1 MKYLIFLSIGL
12 CIFKAEA
19 QSSALSIADSLA
31 AVGKYSKA
39 IKQFQSI
46 QKPSAQIDLKIA
58 RAYRAIG
65 NGELAL
71 KAYENS
77 LRKDNTQVI
86 AATEFGRLHIAQ
98 RNFKKGDS
106 IFNSLSTLY
115 PDNPEF
121 HYQRGRALRNM
132 SPQFEI
138 VNGDTLVVAAH
149 SAFAKAVQL
158 DSTHQKSMNQLGLY
172 YLKKQQYDIVER
184 IGKKALQSN
193 PNGIEMTNLM
203 ALNYYNK
210 GWTSEAIE
218 WLEKLISLGQSSAF
232 IHKRLGRSYAKQ
244 GDYEAA
250 INQYAIVLE
259 ENDKDPSVHLELAR
273 LYQRSLEF
281 EKGIRH
287 AEIAIFLN
295 SQPLDEEY
303 YTLATVFK
311 LNGQFEAAIENYQY
325 TLKENPDHIE
335 AQYGIPVA
343 ADNYYKNKREV
354 LLLYERFVKKHANK
368 SDYKTKYFVKLAQQ
382 RIDMLTQEVFMAK
395 DKG

>member
-1 MKYLIFLSIGL
+1 MKYLFVLLLTIVSI
-12 CIFKAEA
+12 KAEA
-19 QSSALSIADSLA
+19 QSSALSIADSLT
-31 AVGKYSKA
+31 AVGNYSKA
-39 IKQFQSI
+39 IEQFQSI
-46 QKPSAQIDLKIA
+46 KNPTAQIDLKVA
-58 RAYRAIG
+58 RAYKAIG
-65 NGELAL
+65 NGNLAL
-71 KAYENS
+71 KAYKTS
-77 LRKDNTQVI
+77 LRKDPNQVI

-98 RNFKKGDS
+98 RNFKQGDS
-106 IFNSLSTLY
+106 IFKSLSTLY

-121 HYQRGRALRNM
+121 HYQRGRALRNLG
-132 SPQFEI
+132 PQADI
-138 VNGDTLVVAAH
+138 NNGDTLMVAAH
-149 SAFAKAVQL
+149 SAFAKAVKL
-158 DSTHQKSMNQLGLY
+158 DSSHQKSMNQLGLY

-184 IGKKALQSN
+184 IGKKALESN

-250 INQYAIVLE
+250 IEQYAIVLE

-273 LYQRSLEF
+273 LYQRSHEF

-295 SQPLDEEY
+295 TQPLDEEY
-303 YTLATVFK
+303 YTLATVLK
-311 LNGQFEAAIENYQY
+311 LDGQFEAAIENYQN
-325 TLKENPDHIE
+325 TLKENPEHIE

-354 LLLYERFVKKHANK
+354 LLLYERFVKKYANA

>member
-1 MKYLIFLSIGL
+1 MKYLFVLLLTIVSI
-12 CIFKAEA
+12 KAEA
-19 QSSALSIADSLA
+19 QSSALSIADSLT
-31 AVGKYSKA
+31 AVGNYSKA
-39 IKQFQSI
+39 IEQFQSI
-46 QKPSAQIDLKIA
+46 KNPTAQIDLKVA
-58 RAYRAIG
+58 RAYKAIG
-65 NGELAL
+65 NGNLAL
-71 KAYENS
+71 KAYKTS
-77 LRKDNTQVI
+77 LRKDPNQVI
-86 AATEFGRLHIAQ
+86 AATEFGRLHIA
-98 RNFKKGDS
+98 
-106 IFNSLSTLY
+106 
-115 PDNPEF
+115 
-121 HYQRGRALRNM
+121 
-132 SPQFEI
+132 
-138 VNGDTLVVAAH
+138 
-149 SAFAKAVQL
+149 
-158 DSTHQKSMNQLGLY
+158 QKSMNQLGLY

-184 IGKKALQSN
+184 IGKKALESN

-250 INQYAIVLE
+250 IEQYAIVLE

-273 LYQRSLEF
+273 LYQRSHEF

-295 SQPLDEEY
+295 TQPLDEEY
-303 YTLATVFK
+303 YTLATVLK
-311 LNGQFEAAIENYQY
+311 LDGQFEAAIENYQN
-325 TLKENPDHIE
+325 TLKENPEHIE

-354 LLLYERFVKKHANK
+354 LLLYERFVKKYANA